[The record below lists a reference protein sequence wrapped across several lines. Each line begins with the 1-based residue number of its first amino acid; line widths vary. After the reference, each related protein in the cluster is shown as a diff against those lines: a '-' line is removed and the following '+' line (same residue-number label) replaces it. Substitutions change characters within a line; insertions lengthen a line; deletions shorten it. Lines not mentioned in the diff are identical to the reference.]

1 MINIINKNKLVHNTL
16 KKWIKGNQGPF
27 ETILQRMCALLYKK
41 C

>member
-1 MINIINKNKLVHNTL
+1 MINVDTKNQSVYKRL
-16 KKWIKGNQGPF
+16 KKCIKGNQGPF